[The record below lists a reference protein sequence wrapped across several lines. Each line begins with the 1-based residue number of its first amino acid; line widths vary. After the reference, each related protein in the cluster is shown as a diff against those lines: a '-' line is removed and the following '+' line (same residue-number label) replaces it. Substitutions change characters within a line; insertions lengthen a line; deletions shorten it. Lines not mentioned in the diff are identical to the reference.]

1 MKKAD
6 QHVKLCRLDVG
17 IAKNKIQINID
28 KHKRISTML
37 NRNDPLIGA
46 VQEVMRKNQAER
58 DATKAVNEKFG
69 ITDRKALPHE
79 KQAEW
84 DSAYNTIITE
94 GTNAGVLNEEMSP
107 KQKQLAAVAGNKKKI
122 DAPDLAA
129 ARKGG
134 ASHIEE
140 EQIDELSADMTYRAA
155 GVAGKKHDA
164 AVEKG
169 HPKQAKAYSDQ
180 GTRIAK
186 YSWAKRQKERDSAD
200 EAGLSSLKR
209 NYLKKKISEDSDDE

>member
-1 MKKAD
+1 
-6 QHVKLCRLDVG
+6 
-17 IAKNKIQINID
+17 
-28 KHKRISTML
+28 ML

-140 EQIDELSADMTYRAA
+140 EQLHELSRATLKSYIKKNSHAAEKERTKKLMDMPVGAERTA
-155 GVAGKKHDA
+155 VAKKEAKRRD
-164 AVEKG
+164 G
-169 HPKQAKAYSDQ
+169 RRKAYQRIRTGTMTVKPQTKKYGLKEEDASD
-180 GTRIAK
+180 
-186 YSWAKRQKERDSAD
+186 E
-200 EAGLSSLKR
+200 
-209 NYLKKKISEDSDDE
+209 